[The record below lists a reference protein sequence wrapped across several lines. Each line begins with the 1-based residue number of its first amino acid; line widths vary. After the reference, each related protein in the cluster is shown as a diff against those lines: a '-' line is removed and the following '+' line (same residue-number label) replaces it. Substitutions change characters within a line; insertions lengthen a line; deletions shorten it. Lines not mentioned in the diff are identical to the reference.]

1 MDGINESFRKDILN
15 IGKYYDETTSVVS
28 DQLYTWLS
36 KANSVDDQV
45 NAWDRWIKIWCRF
58 TVENFLE
65 STIDVIKAK
74 VSIQEQEDLDLIKLE
89 SLLPW
94 SSDAVQGFSV
104 V

>member
-1 MDGINESFRKDILN
+1 M
-15 IGKYYDETTSVVS
+15 
-28 DQLYTWLS
+28 
-36 KANSVDDQV
+36 
-45 NAWDRWIKIWCRF
+45 
-58 TVENFLE
+58 ENFLE